1 MTQGNETGAA
11 GTPGRVRASDAER
24 EHAVQQLPRPCLP
37 TCRVRGSVPGGRTRG
52 WEAGR
57 PALGLAGVAGRRGY
71 GRGSAAAPGPG
82 AGDHS
87 CRSCRC

>member
-1 MTQGNETGAA
+1 MTQGNETVAA

-24 EHAVQQLPRPCLP
+24 EHAVQQLL
-37 TCRVRGSVPGGRTRG
+37 
-52 WEAGR
+52 EHFAAGR

-71 GRGSAAAPGPG
+71 RRGSAAAPGPG